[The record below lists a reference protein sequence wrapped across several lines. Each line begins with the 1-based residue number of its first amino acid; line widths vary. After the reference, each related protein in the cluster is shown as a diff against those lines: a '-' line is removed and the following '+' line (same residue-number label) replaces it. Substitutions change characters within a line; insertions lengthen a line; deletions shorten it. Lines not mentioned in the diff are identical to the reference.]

1 MSAPLNVLVATSLG
15 SESDAVVRAGASIA
29 RAAGGKVHLRHVPP
43 PEALA
48 GPWVGYEWIPV
59 EAVVR
64 FREEQSRALA
74 DQAARLVEEALRGTV
89 GVAEGAPHRALVEVA
104 ERLPADLVVLGA
116 SDRPGPL
123 ARVLGSTAER
133 VLAHAPCPVLVVR
146 GELRLPLGSVL
157 LPVDLSPLS
166 GDAFRRAVALLR
178 PLTDA
183 GTRWRALFVLS
194 VVQRQFGMQF
204 APEQMDRLAADELRR
219 FLERAGAEVPI
230 EPGVRVG
237 EPRQGIREE
246 LAERPAD
253 LVALGTHG
261 WSGFQRFALGSVAST
276 IARSVESSVL
286 VVPPATR
293 AAVRGGAE

>member
-1 MSAPLNVLVATSLG
+1 MSAPRHVLVATSLAG
-15 SESDAVVRAGASIA
+15 ESEAVVRAGVAVA
-29 RAAGGKVHLRHVPP
+29 RAYGGMVHLRHVPP

-64 FREEQSRALA
+64 FREAQSRAL
-74 DQAARLVEEALRGTV
+74 DEQAGRLVEDALRGTV
-89 GVAEGAPHRALVEVA
+89 EIVEGAPHRALAEAA
-104 ERLPADLVVLGA
+104 ERLPADLIVVGA
-116 SDRPGPL
+116 SERPGPL

-133 VLAHAPCPVLVVR
+133 VLAHAPVPVLVVR
-146 GELRLPLGSVL
+146 GELRLPLADVL

-166 GDAFRRAVALLR
+166 FDAFRRAVDLLR
-178 PLTDA
+178 PLA
-183 GTRWRALFVLS
+183 GPGTRFRALFVLS

-204 APEQMDRLAADELRR
+204 TPEQMDRLAADELRR
-219 FLERAGAEVPI
+219 FLERAGVEAPVEAR
-230 EPGVRVG
+230 VRVG

-246 LAERPAD
+246 LAERPAE

-276 IARSVESSVL
+276 IARSAESSVL
-286 VVPPATR
+286 VVPPKVR
-293 AAVRGGAE
+293 A